1 MLANSQFYTFDNNS
15 QMFQVQN
22 NTKSHILIE
31 KSIVQVLYFSLSIR
45 IINDFSFKT
54 WKFT

>member
-1 MLANSQFYTFDNNS
+1 MLANSQFYTFDNNG
-15 QMFQVQN
+15 QMFQEQN

-31 KSIVQVLYFSLSIR
+31 KSTVQALYSSLSIR
-45 IINDFSFKT
+45 IINDLSFKT